1 MKTITT
7 IFFKLF
13 FLCVIIV
20 SGQTTVQIED
30 LSIGGPYAGLIDSPF
45 NGIAFYGNGDK
56 AEGSISL
63 PTVPGL
69 YKVEITGASSN
80 SSEAKIN
87 LNIGSNNL
95 GAFSFSGASVSN
107 SSREVTITGSNPLIF
122 SLELITD
129 NGSNDTFLDRISFTF
144 LGSPP
149 PPRPAPVIPSAP
161 SFESGI
167 YRNMFVESGK
177 TETEVQQKMNAIWD
191 HYFVNGDSTNE
202 RLYYEVGNDM
212 AYILDTGNN
221 DIRSEGMSY
230 GMMICVQLGKKAEF
244 DKLWRFA
251 QKYSQHPIGTDREG
265 LFSWQLNRTNFSMI
279 DQNSAPDGE
288 EYFVTAL
295 FFADALWGSSGS
307 INYRDEADY
316 ILDSML
322 NKPAP
327 STSSCPTALVD
338 QDEKQIVFGICG
350 NSASFTDPS
359 YHLPAFYEIWA
370 KEAARNNQLWADMA
384 TISRTYLLPRAAHP
398 ETGLMPDYSE
408 FDGRPVN
415 QGNHGNFEFDA
426 WRNIMNMGFD
436 FAWFQKNK
444 NDIQP
449 LIDKQINFF
458 KDKPGYSTLWTLD
471 GSFSRNS
478 DHSPGLV
485 ACNAVGALALEDSK
499 VWPFVDEFFDTP
511 IPSGQFRY
519 YDGLLYMM
527 SFMHLSGNFK
537 AITDDVGIPDCNG
550 TAFPIATV
558 STTDET
564 TQGASDGKIT
574 FAFSDVSGREAIE
587 FSNDGGA
594 TYPLNVNDNSETIA
608 FNNLAPGTYNVWV
621 RWGNNDCPTSLGNV
635 VINEGDTVDPDPI
648 QSPFRSHTIPGII
661 EAEDYDNGG
670 QGIAYND
677 SDSSNNGSQGRT
689 DEGVDLQNTTDNGG
703 GTNVGWTANGE
714 WLEYTIGDVTPG
726 TYDIVLRVASTQNN
740 SKSLALKLGT
750 TELGS
755 VAIPNTNGWQSWQNV
770 LIENVQIT
778 SGNANQVLRLDV
790 SGGLYNIN
798 WMRFEQSDSTTD
810 SSNCDTIEAEDN
822 TENFYQLNNVNG
834 VVTNISYSH
843 WMKFDNVDISG
854 GKFTFRYA
862 KGNNEN
868 GYMKVRIDNNRD
880 SNNIAEIYPEST
892 GGWND
897 YVEKTVNITGSG
909 NHVVY
914 LYFHNASRNIQLD
927 WISFKSA
934 GDQRIPEANELK
946 EEETVLVFPNPS
958 NGVVNIKVSEYNDI
972 RRIVLFDV
980 SGREIRSIKEVGQK
994 EYSFS
999 GLSKGVYLL
1008 KVDKNKKTIIRKLIV
1023 D

>member
-1 MKTITT
+1 MKTITNILMMVLFTSLISAQTLQVENMT
-7 IFFKLF
+7 I
-13 FLCVIIV
+13 
-20 SGQTTVQIED
+20 S
-30 LSIGGPYAGLIDSPF
+30 GPYAGAIDSPF
-45 NGIAFYGNGDK
+45 NGVGFYGNGDK
-56 AEGSISL
+56 AQGTVSL
-63 PTVPGL
+63 ATLPGL
-69 YKVEITGASSN
+69 YRVEIRGASSDN
-80 SSEAKIN
+80 SEAKIN
-87 LNIGSNNL
+87 LTVDGNSL
-95 GAFSFSGASVSN
+95 GAFGFSGTTASN
-107 SSREVTITGSNPLIF
+107 STREVTISGTNPLSF
-122 SLELITD
+122 ALELLTD
-129 NGSNDTFLDRISFTF
+129 TGSNDTFLDRISFTF

-149 PPRPAPVIPSAP
+149 PPRPAPVIPSVP
-161 SFESGI
+161 SFESGV

-177 TETEVQQKMNAIWD
+177 SETEVQQKVNAIWNQ
-191 HYFVNGDSTNE
+191 YFVNGDSTNE
-202 RLYYEVGNDM
+202 RLYYEVGSDM

-230 GMMICVQLGKKAEF
+230 GMMICVQLGKKTQF

-251 QKYSQHPIGTDREG
+251 EQYSQHPVGTDREG
-265 LFSWQLNRTNFSMI
+265 LFSWQLNRSNFSMI

-295 FFADALWGSSGS
+295 FFADALWGSNGA
-307 INYRDEADY
+307 INYRAEANY

-322 NKPAP
+322 NKPTP
-327 STSSCPTALVD
+327 SSGACPTGLVD

-370 KEAARNNQLWADMA
+370 REAASNNQLWAEMA
-384 TISRTYLLPRAAHP
+384 TVSRTYLLPRAAHP
-398 ETGLMPDYSE
+398 QTGLMPDYSE

-436 FAWFQKNK
+436 FAWFQKNE
-444 NDIQP
+444 NSIQP
-449 LIDKQINFF
+449 IIDKQINFF

-537 AITDDVGIPDCNG
+537 AITDNVDTPDCNG
-550 TAFPIATV
+550 TPFPTATV

-564 TQGASDGKIT
+564 TQGANDGKIT
-574 FAFSDVSGREAIE
+574 FTFSDISGRTGIE
-587 FSNDGGA
+587 FSIDSGI
-594 TYPLNVNDNSETIA
+594 TYPLSVNDNVGSAT
-608 FNNLAPGTYNVWV
+608 FNNIAPGTYNVWV

-635 VINEGDTVDPDPI
+635 VINEGDAVDPDPT
-648 QSPFRSHTIPGII
+648 QSPFRSHTIPGTI
-661 EAEDYDNGG
+661 EAEDYDDGG
-670 QGIAYND
+670 QGVAYND
-677 SDSSNNGSQGRT
+677 SDSSNNGGQGRAN
-689 DEGVDLQNTTDNGG
+689 EGVDLQNTTDNGG

-750 TELGS
+750 ADLGS

-778 SGNANQVLRLDV
+778 SENTNQVLRLDI

-798 WMRFEQSDSTTD
+798 WMRFEQSDSNPD
-810 SSNCDTIEAEDN
+810 GSNCDTIQAENN
-822 TENFYQLNNVNG
+822 TANFYQLNNENG

-854 GKFTFRYA
+854 GKFTFRYS

-868 GYMKVRIDNNRD
+868 GYMKVRIDNNQD
-880 SNNIAEIYPEST
+880 SNNIAEIYPENT
-892 GGWND
+892 GGWDN
-897 YVEKTVNITGSG
+897 YVEKTVNVSGSG

-914 LYFHNASRNIQLD
+914 LYFHDASRNIQLD
-927 WISFKSA
+927 WISFNSDCEQRFFEEDTL
-934 GDQRIPEANELK
+934 GD
-946 EEETVLVFPNPS
+946 ETENIQVFPNPS
-958 NGVVNIKVSEYNDI
+958 NGSVNIIVSDYSDT
-972 RRIVLFDV
+972 RRIVLVDL
-980 SGREIRSIKEVGQK
+980 SGRQIKSINNIKQK
-994 EYSFS
+994 EHNLS

-1008 KVDKNKKTIIRKLIV
+1008 KIYKVKKSIVKKLIV
-1023 D
+1023 N

>member
-1 MKTITT
+1 MKTIKT
-7 IFFKLF
+7 IFLKLF
-13 FLCVIIV
+13 LLCGVIV
-20 SGQTTVQIED
+20 SGQNIVQIED
-30 LSIGGPYAGLIDSPF
+30 LSIGGLYAGTIDSPF
-45 NGIAFYGNGDK
+45 NGVGFYGNGDK
-56 AEGSISL
+56 AEGSLSL
-63 PTVPGL
+63 SVLPGL
-69 YKVEITGASSN
+69 YKVEIRGASSN
-80 SSEAKIN
+80 NSEANIN
-87 LNIGSNNL
+87 LTIGDTNAGS
-95 GAFSFSGASVSN
+95 FSFSGASISN
-107 SSREVTITGSNPLIF
+107 SSREITIIESNPLDF

-149 PPRPAPVIPSAP
+149 PPRSAPVIPSVP
-161 SFESGI
+161 SFESGV

-177 TETEVQQKMNAIWD
+177 SETAVQQKLDAIWNQ
-191 HYFVNGDSTNE
+191 YFVNGDTNNE
-202 RLYYEVGNDM
+202 RLYYEVNDDM

-230 GMMICVQLGKKAEF
+230 GMMICVQLGKKDQF

-251 QKYSQHPIGTDREG
+251 ETYSQHKEGTDREG
-265 LFSWQLNRTNFSMI
+265 LFSWQLSRSNFSMI

-295 FFADALWGSSGS
+295 FFADALWGSNGS
-307 INYRDEADY
+307 IDYRAEANY

-322 NKPAP
+322 NKPTP
-327 STSSCPTALVD
+327 SSGGCPTGLVD

-359 YHLPAFYEIWA
+359 YHLPAFYEIWTI
-370 KEAARNNQLWADMA
+370 EADNNNQLWADMA

-408 FDGRPVN
+408 FDGRPVI

-444 NDIQP
+444 NSIQP

-478 DHSPGLV
+478 DHSSGLV

-499 VWPFVDEFFDTP
+499 VWPFIDEFFDTP
-511 IPSGQFRY
+511 TPSGQFRY

-537 AITDDVGIPDCNG
+537 AIINNVNIPDCNG
-550 TAFPIATV
+550 TSFPTAAI

-564 TQGASDGKIT
+564 MQGANDGKIT
-574 FAFSDVSGREAIE
+574 FTFSDEPDRGAIE
-587 FSNDGGA
+587 FSSDGGL
-594 TYPLNVNDNSETIA
+594 TYPLNVNDDLGSAT
-608 FNNLAPGTYNVWV
+608 FNNVAPGNYDVWV
-621 RWGNNDCPTSLGNV
+621 RWGNNDCPTNLGNV
-635 VINEGDTVDPDPI
+635 VIGEGDIVDPT

-661 EAEDYDNGG
+661 QAEDYDNGG
-670 QGIAYND
+670 QGVAYND
-677 SDSSNNGSQGRT
+677 SDSSNNGGQGRT
-689 DEGVDLQNTTDNGG
+689 NEGVDLQNTTDNAG

-740 SKSLALKLGT
+740 SKALSLKLGT
-750 TELGS
+750 SELGS

-770 LIENVQIT
+770 RIENVQIT
-778 SGNANQVLRLDV
+778 SGSANQILRLNI
-790 SGGLYNIN
+790 SGGLFNMN
-798 WMRFEQSDSTTD
+798 WIRFEESDSDTGG
-810 SSNCDTIEAEDN
+810 SSCEKIQAENNSD
-822 TENFYQLNNVNG
+822 NFYQLNTVNG

-843 WMKFDNVDISG
+843 WMRFDNIDISG
-854 GKFTFRYA
+854 GKFTFRYS

-868 GYMKVRIDNNRD
+868 GYMKIRLDNNQD

-892 GGWND
+892 GNWNN
-897 YVEKTVNITGSG
+897 YVEKIIDVSGTG

-927 WISFKSA
+927 WISFKT
-934 GDQRIPEANELK
+934 GCDQRIDDDNESK
-946 EEETVLVFPNPS
+946 DEEETIRIFPNPS
-958 NGVVNIKVSEYNDI
+958 NGNVHIEVSDYDDI
-972 RRIVLFDV
+972 RRMILFDI
-980 SGREIRSIKEVGQK
+980 SGREVRNIEKTGQK

-999 GLSKGVYLL
+999 NLTKGVYIL
-1008 KVDKNKKTIIRKLIV
+1008 KVNKNKKSIIRKLIV
-1023 D
+1023 N

>member
-1 MKTITT
+1 MKTITNILMMILFTSLISAQTQEVENIT
-7 IFFKLF
+7 I
-13 FLCVIIV
+13 
-20 SGQTTVQIED
+20 S
-30 LSIGGPYAGLIDSPF
+30 GPYAGTIDSPF
-45 NGIAFYGNGDK
+45 SGVGFYGNGDK
-56 AEGSISL
+56 VQGSVSL
-63 PTVPGL
+63 STLPGL
-69 YKVEITGASSN
+69 YRVEITGASSN
-80 SSEAKIN
+80 NSEAKIN
-87 LNIGSNNL
+87 LTLDDNNL
-95 GAFSFSGASVSN
+95 GAFGFSGTTVSN
-107 SSREVTITGSNPLIF
+107 SIREVTISGTNPLNF
-122 SLELITD
+122 TLELLTD
-129 NGSNDTFLDRISFTF
+129 NGSNDTFLDRISFTY
-144 LGSPP
+144 LGTPP
-149 PPRPAPVIPSAP
+149 PPRAAPIIPSVP
-161 SFESGI
+161 SFESGV

-177 TETEVQQKMNAIWD
+177 SETTVQQKMNAIWNQ
-191 HYFVNGDSTNE
+191 YFVNGDSTNE

-307 INYRDEADY
+307 INYRNEADY

-327 STSSCPTALVD
+327 STSSCPTGLVD

-370 KEAARNNQLWADMA
+370 KEAANNNQLWADMA

-436 FAWFQKNK
+436 FAWFQKSK

-537 AITDDVGIPDCNG
+537 AIMDNVDTPDCNG
-550 TAFPIATV
+550 TPFPIATV
-558 STTDET
+558 STADET
-564 TQGASDGKIT
+564 TQGANDGKIT
-574 FAFSDVSGREAIE
+574 FAFSDVSGRGAIE
-587 FSNDGGA
+587 FSRDGGT
-594 TYPLNVNDNSETIA
+594 TYPLNVNDNSGTA
-608 FNNLAPGTYNVWV
+608 TFNNVTPGTYNVWV
-621 RWGNNDCPTSLGNV
+621 RWGNNDCPISLGNV
-635 VINEGDTVDPDPI
+635 VINEGDTVDPK
-648 QSPFRSHTIPGII
+648 QSPFRSHAIPGTI

-670 QGIAYND
+670 QGVAYND
-677 SDSSNNGSQGRT
+677 SDLSNNGGQGRT
-689 DEGVDLQNTTDNGG
+689 DEGVDLQNTSDNDG

-740 SKSLALKLGT
+740 SKSLSLKLGIS
-750 TELGS
+750 ELGS
-755 VAIPNTNGWQSWQNV
+755 VTIPNTNGWQSWQNV

-798 WMRFEQSDSTTD
+798 WIRFEQSDSNPD
-810 SSNCDTIEAEDN
+810 GSNCDTIQVENN

-854 GKFTFRYA
+854 GKFTFRYS

-868 GYMKVRIDNNRD
+868 GYMKVRIDNNQD

-892 GGWND
+892 GGWNN
-897 YVEKTVNITGSG
+897 YVEKTVNISGSG
-909 NHVVY
+909 NHTVY
-914 LYFHNASRNIQLD
+914 LYFHQADRNIELD
-927 WISFKSA
+927 WIRFGNACNQGFFDDNS
-934 GDQRIPEANELK
+934 LK
-946 EEETVLVFPNPS
+946 AEEDIRVFPNPS
-958 NGVVNIKVSEYNDI
+958 NGSVNIILPKYDI
-972 RRIVLFDV
+972 IRIVLFDM
-980 SGREIRSIKEVGQK
+980 SGREVKSINNVKQTNHNLNNIG
-994 EYSFS
+994 
-999 GLSKGVYLL
+999 KGVYFL
-1008 KVDKNKKTIIRKLIV
+1008 KIYKNKKSIVKKLIV
-1023 D
+1023 N